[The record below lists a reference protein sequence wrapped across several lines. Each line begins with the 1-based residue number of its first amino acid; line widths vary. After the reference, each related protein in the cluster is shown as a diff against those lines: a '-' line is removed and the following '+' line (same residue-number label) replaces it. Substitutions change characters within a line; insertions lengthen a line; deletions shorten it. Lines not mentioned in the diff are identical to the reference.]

1 MTIHTIGD
9 SHCQFGWPT
18 ETGKVVSHRIGPILC
33 YSFGLDPLARCPIK
47 SMGIQNGDTVIFCLG
62 EIDCRCHIHK
72 YVENGGDY
80 AQIIKQLVETYFK
93 AITIIVAFSGLS
105 LKQVGVYNA
114 VPPVIKGT
122 VPENP
127 DYPFLGRNQDRLL
140 YTRCFNYWCRE
151 KCAEY
156 GYVFF
161 DVYNKYA
168 DSNGFLNHEL
178 SDGNVH
184 IKNGQYIAEFITN
197 TFGISLS

>member
-1 MTIHTIGD
+1 M
-9 SHCQFGWPT
+9 
-18 ETGKVVSHRIGPILC
+18 
-33 YSFGLDPLARCPIK
+33 
-47 SMGIQNGDTVIFCLG
+47 
-62 EIDCRCHIHK
+62 
-72 YVENGGDY
+72 
-80 AQIIKQLVETYFK
+80 
-93 AITIIVAFSGLS
+93 
-105 LKQVGVYNA
+105 YNA

-151 KCAEY
+151 KCAAY